1 MLFVVYSGHSSVY
14 SRANCLPSVIQGCG
28 PTVIRGLFSTH
39 THLGPSVLMSES
51 VSLRKGS

>member
-39 THLGPSVLMSES
+39 TPVGPSVLMSES